1 MLISHADSHDSI
13 GHSAES
19 TTKGSG
25 VNIRKLRR
33 GGSRES
39 DALLNYMEG
48 VKDALD
54 RKYLKTMMLAIYVSS
69 LFPVRSSRLL
79 GQQVDPDH
87 PADLIECY
95 T

>member
-1 MLISHADSHDSI
+1 
-13 GHSAES
+13 
-19 TTKGSG
+19 
-25 VNIRKLRR
+25 
-33 GGSRES
+33 
-39 DALLNYMEG
+39 MEG

-69 LFPVRSSRLL
+69 LFPARSSSLL
-79 GQQVDPDH
+79 GLQVDPDH